1 MKKPIFTGAATAIIT
16 PFTRDGVDYDK
27 LSSLCEFQIDHHIDA
42 IVVAGTTGESSTMPD
57 EEHLAVIRHVVET
70 VNGRVPVIAG
80 TGSNDTRHAV
90 ELSQKACQLG
100 IDGLL
105 CVTPYYNKTTQEGLY
120 RHFKAVHDAT
130 DQPIILYNVPSRTNL
145 NIDPP
150 TIIRLAALPR
160 INGIKECH
168 LEQTADVM
176 VCCQDQLNIY
186 TGEDPMIVPMLSLG
200 GRGVISV
207 ISNVVPDLTHEI
219 TAAWFSGDTGRAAQ
233 LQIRLTPLIRA
244 LFAEVS
250 PIPVKAAMNLMG
262 MGVGDCRMPLYGPS
276 AATLDRLESVLR
288 DLDLIGDSL

>member
-16 PFTRDGVDYDK
+16 PFTHDGVDFDK
-27 LSSLCEFQIDHHIDA
+27 LASFCEFQISHHIDA

-90 ELSQKACQLG
+90 ELSQKACRFN

-120 RHFKAVHDAT
+120 RHFKAVHDQT
-130 DQPIILYNVPSRTNL
+130 DKPIILYNVPSRTNL
-145 NIDPP
+145 NIDPE
-150 TIIRLAALPR
+150 TIIRLAELPR

-176 VCCQDQLNIY
+176 VCCQDNLNIY
-186 TGEDPMIVPMLSLG
+186 TGEDPMILPMLSLG

-233 LQIRLTPLIRA
+233 LQIQLTPLIRA

-250 PIPVKAAMNLMG
+250 PIPVKAALNLMG
-262 MGVGDCRMPLYGPS
+262 MDIGECRMPLYGPS
-276 AATLDRLESVLR
+276 PATLARIESVLR
-288 DLDLIGDSL
+288 DLDLIGDAR